1 MQSKMDVV
9 EKNRT

>member
-1 MQSKMDVV
+1 MPVV